1 MILYN
6 ITINVSADIE
16 QDFVQWMKDVHI
28 PEIMET
34 GIFYDYKFL
43 RLLHDSDDGS
53 INYATQYFTDTIEQM
68 MDYERNHA
76 PALRAKTRARY
87 QEKALAFR
95 TLLETV

>member
-16 QDFVQWMKDVHI
+16 QDFIQWMKDVHI

-34 GIFYDYKFL
+34 GIFYEYKFL

-53 INYATQYFTDTIEQM
+53 INYATQYFTDTIDQM
-68 MDYERNHA
+68 MDYEKNHA
-76 PALRAKTRARY
+76 PALRAKTQSRY
-87 QEKALAFR
+87 KEKALAFR